1 MFAHG
6 MVGARWSIKDGVP
19 NLIAGIRMSYAQDEI
34 EVILL

>member
-1 MFAHG
+1 MFSHG
-6 MVGARWSIKDGVP
+6 MAGASWPIKDGVP